1 MIDTGSLIV
10 NELADVNDTG
20 TGHDFLGFVVPKSPI
35 KVLKF
40 AFVIWVWTLI
50 DVVLQENNTSYIVMF
65 SIQAAVLTSAE
76 QSCVC

>member
-50 DVVLQENNTSYIVMF
+50 DVVL
-65 SIQAAVLTSAE
+65 
-76 QSCVC
+76 